1 MRIPLV
7 QLAEV
12 SLGDIQTA
20 VLGGGLQSLPPP
32 DSGVKGPEFLQAWA
46 VKVCA
51 RVADAPDSKSRVY
64 KNSGVQMSHVLLTGA
79 TGYVGAFMLGRLLR
93 DYPKVHVY
101 CVARGK
107 GKASAAER
115 VQQALAYYRLLEEPG
130 VDTSSTAAPGPK
142 AMARVEVLAGDLSQ
156 PQLGLSAADWERLGQ
171 HVDTVY
177 HSGAIVNA
185 VHPLSFIA
193 GANVNGTLTLVNFC
207 LQCGAALHHISTLS
221 LLPEDKR
228 ERPLV
233 PAPAA
238 TATAYAKSKW
248 LAEQVVWRGVDL
260 GLRARVYRLGT
271 MAADSATGACNPN
284 DSFIRIASGLAHL
297 GASCDARDTP
307 VPTVYYLAPIDWAV
321 GAVIKASVLP
331 HGGDKG
337 EMAGHIGAREP
348 TTLRQVRLNLVICT
362 FTLTMI
368 SIILITRHHP
378 THHPTPLG
386 PRGLECNRSGA
397 HHALG
402 VRVP

>member
-12 SLGDIQTA
+12 RLADIQTA

-46 VKVCA
+46 AKVCA
-51 RVADAPDSKSRVY
+51 RVKDGSGSKSRVY

-79 TGYVGAFMLGRLLR
+79 TGYVGAFILGRLLR
-93 DYPKVHVY
+93 DYPDVRVC
-101 CVARGK
+101 CVARAK
-107 GKASAAER
+107 GEVSAAER
-115 VQQALAYYRLLEEPG
+115 VQQALSYYRLLDQPEIH
-130 VDTSSTAAPGPK
+130 TSSTAAPGPK
-142 AMARVEVLAGDLSQ
+142 AMARVEVLDGDLSQ
-156 PQLGLSAADWERLGQ
+156 PELGLSAADWERLGERI
-171 HVDTVY
+171 DTVY

-207 LQCGAALHHISTLS
+207 LRNGAALHHISTLS
-221 LLPEDKR
+221 LLPGDKR

-271 MAADSATGACNPN
+271 MAADSTTGACNPN
-284 DSFIRIASGLAHL
+284 DSFVRIASGLAGL
-297 GASCDARDTP
+297 GASCDTLDTP
-307 VPTVYYLAPIDWAV
+307 VPTVYYLAPVDWAV
-321 GAVIKASVLP
+321 GGVVAASVLP

-337 EMAGHIGAREP
+337 EMIGHIGARQP
-348 TTLRQVRLNLVICT
+348 TTLRQVRLDIANVSSL
-362 FTLTMI
+362 
-368 SIILITRHHP
+368 
-378 THHPTPLG
+378 
-386 PRGLECNRSGA
+386 
-397 HHALG
+397 
-402 VRVP
+402 